1 MVTGAVRSS
10 VLWAGVA
17 AVVLLL
23 SLAAIA
29 YGAVPLGAHA
39 VLEAVAG
46 RGDPVTVAI
55 VRTLRLPRTVL
66 ALLVGAGL
74 GMAGA
79 ALQGALRNALAEPYL
94 LGVSGGAAVGAVA
107 AVSLGATGAIALP
120 LASFAGAALAI
131 AVALLVARASGGHA
145 DPRVLLMAGVIVG
158 AFANAAIM
166 VMLADAPPNAVR
178 NALWWMMGSV
188 GDASWL
194 TVAWLAAYVALGAV
208 LLAWLARD
216 IDVLS
221 LGEESAAA
229 LGVDAGIASRRIFLI
244 AALLSAATV
253 AAAGLIGFVGLV
265 VPHLV
270 RSLGVRRHRALIAG
284 AALIGAGLV
293 VGADLVARLAR
304 PPAELPLGAVTALLG
319 VPFFLVQLRRL
330 S

>member
-1 MVTGAVRSS
+1 VTNPIRTTL
-10 VLWAGVA
+10 LWAGVA
-17 AVVLLL
+17 LVVLLL

-39 VLEAVAG
+39 VVGALAG
-46 RGDPVTVAI
+46 HGDAVTVAI
-55 VRTLRLPRTVL
+55 VRTLRLPRAVL

-107 AVSLGATGAIALP
+107 AVALGATGALVLP

-166 VMLADAPPNAVR
+166 VLLSNAPPNAVR

-188 GDASWL
+188 GDASWI
-194 TVAWLAAYVALGAV
+194 TVWWLAGYVAVGGA
-208 LLAWLARD
+208 LLFWLARD

-229 LGVDAGIASRRIFLI
+229 LGVDSGRASRRIFLI

-270 RSLGVRRHRALIAG
+270 RSLGIRRHRALIAG

>member
-1 MVTGAVRSS
+1 MSAALRSTL
-10 VLWAGVA
+10 LWLGVA
-17 AVVLLL
+17 LVVLVLVV
-23 SLAAIA
+23 AAIA
-29 YGAVPLGAHA
+29 YGAVPLGARA
-39 VLEAVAG
+39 VVGALAG
-46 RGDPVTVAI
+46 NGDPVTVAI
-55 VRTLRLPRTVL
+55 VRTLRLPRAVL

-74 GMAGA
+74 GMSGA

-107 AVSLGATGAIALP
+107 AVALGATGALILP
-120 LASFAGAALAI
+120 LASFAGAAIAI

-166 VMLADAPPNAVR
+166 VMLSNAPPNAVR

-188 GDASWL
+188 GDATWG
-194 TVAWLAAYVALGAV
+194 TVWWLAAYAAIGGG
-208 LLAWLARD
+208 LLFWRARD

-221 LGEESAAA
+221 LGEESAAS
-229 LGVDAGIASRRIFLI
+229 LGVDAGRASRLIFLI
-244 AALLSAATV
+244 AALLAAATV

-270 RSLGVRRHRALIAG
+270 RSLGIRRHRALIAG
-284 AALIGAGLV
+284 AALVGAGLV
-293 VGADLVARLAR
+293 VAADLVARLAR

-319 VPFFLVQLRRL
+319 VPFFLVQLRRI

>member
-1 MVTGAVRSS
+1 MRAT
-10 VLWAGVA
+10 VLWLGVTL
-17 AVVLLL
+17 VVLLL
-23 SLAAIA
+23 AMAAIA
-29 YGAVPLGAHA
+29 YGAVPIGAHA
-39 VLEAVAG
+39 LIDAIAG
-46 RGDPVTVAI
+46 RGDPVTLAI
-55 VRTLRLPRTVL
+55 VRTLRLPRAVL

-107 AVSLGATGAIALP
+107 AVALGASGPFILP

-131 AVALLVARASGGHA
+131 AVALLVARASGGRA

-166 VMLADAPPNAVR
+166 VLLSNAPPNEVR

-188 GDASWL
+188 SDAAWLTVSWL
-194 TVAWLAAYVALGAV
+194 TAYVAIGGA
-208 LLAWLARD
+208 LLLWLARD
-216 IDVLS
+216 IDILS

-229 LGVDAGIASRRIFLI
+229 LGVDAARSSRSIFLI

-253 AAAGLIGFVGLV
+253 AAAGLVGFVGLV

-270 RSLGVRRHRALIAG
+270 RSFGVRRHRALILG
-284 AALIGAGLV
+284 AALVGAGLV
-293 VGADLVARLAR
+293 VAADLVARLAR

-319 VPFFLVQLRRL
+319 VPFFLIQLRRL

>member
-1 MVTGAVRSS
+1 MKTTM
-10 VLWAGVA
+10 LWLGVA
-17 AVVLLL
+17 LVVLV
-23 SLAAIA
+23 LAIAAVA
-29 YGAVPLGAHA
+29 YGAVPIGAHA
-39 VLEAVAG
+39 VVDAIGG

-55 VRTLRLPRTVL
+55 VRTLRLPRAVL

-107 AVSLGATGAIALP
+107 AVALGASGPLILP

-131 AVALLVARASGGHA
+131 AVALLVARASGGRA

-166 VMLADAPPNAVR
+166 VLLSNAPPNAVR

-188 GDASWL
+188 ADAGWL
-194 TVAWLAAYVALGAV
+194 TVGWLAVYVALGGA
-208 LLAWLARD
+208 LLLWLARD
-216 IDVLS
+216 IDILS

-229 LGVDAGIASRRIFLI
+229 LGVDAQHSSRSIFLI

-253 AAAGLIGFVGLV
+253 AAAGLVGFVGLV

-293 VGADLVARLAR
+293 VAADLVARLAR

>member
-1 MVTGAVRSS
+1 MRAA
-10 VLWAGVA
+10 VLWLGVTV
-17 AVVLLL
+17 VVLLL
-23 SLAAIA
+23 ALAAIA
-29 YGAVPLGAHA
+29 YGAVPIGAHA
-39 VLEAVAG
+39 LAEAITG
-46 RGDPVTVAI
+46 RGDPLTVAI
-55 VRTLRLPRTVL
+55 VRTLRLPRAVL

-94 LGVSGGAAVGAVA
+94 LGVSGGAAVGAVT
-107 AVSLGATGAIALP
+107 AVALGASGPFILP

-131 AVALLVARASGGHA
+131 AVALLVARASGGRA

-166 VMLADAPPNAVR
+166 VLLANAPPNAVR

-188 GDASWL
+188 SDAAWL
-194 TVAWLAAYVALGAV
+194 TVGWLAAYVALGAA
-208 LLAWLARD
+208 LLLWLARD

-229 LGVDAGIASRRIFLI
+229 LGVDAARSSRSIFLI

-253 AAAGLIGFVGLV
+253 AAAGLVGFVGLV

-270 RSLGVRRHRALIAG
+270 RSFGVRRHRSLILG
-284 AALIGAGLV
+284 AALVGAGLV
-293 VGADLVARLAR
+293 VAADLVARLAR

-319 VPFFLVQLRRL
+319 VPFFLLQLRRL
-330 S
+330 A